1 MCKKKTTEQF
11 IEDAK
16 LVHGDKYDYSLV
28 EYRTAKE
35 KIKIVCKEHG
45 EFEQSATHHLV
56 GGSCKK
62 CSLKIKN
69 FGRKTTIEFINDAI
83 KIHDN
88 NYDYSLVEYT
98 DWKTKVKVICNL
110 CKNIFE
116 ISPNNHKNG
125 KGCKECGIKR
135 RTKKLSHT
143 KEIFIEK
150 ANIKHNNFYNYDKV
164 EYTNSS
170 SKVIIGCPIHGDF
183 EQEANSHIYGTGCPK
198 CSLDCNTYRRSH
210 YIKLS
215 ETATLYLI
223 SVYNNEE
230 SFYKIGK
237 TINEVKKRFPCKEKL
252 PYNYTIIKEYKSNI
266 EEIYDLE
273 IELHRKYKDFKYLP
287 KINFKGYT
295 ECYRTDLPIQEI
307 INLGCQNI

>member
-16 LVHGDKYDYSLV
+16 LV
-28 EYRTAKE
+28 
-35 KIKIVCKEHG
+35 
-45 EFEQSATHHLV
+45 
-56 GGSCKK
+56 
-62 CSLKIKN
+62 
-69 FGRKTTIEFINDAI
+69 
-83 KIHDN
+83 
-88 NYDYSLVEYT
+88 
-98 DWKTKVKVICNL
+98 
-110 CKNIFE
+110 
-116 ISPNNHKNG
+116 
-125 KGCKECGIKR
+125 
-135 RTKKLSHT
+135 
-143 KEIFIEK
+143 
-150 ANIKHNNFYNYDKV
+150 
-164 EYTNSS
+164 
-170 SKVIIGCPIHGDF
+170 HGDF